1 MQLGLEGPL
10 AAHQAEK
17 RKGVL
22 TRGRCAG
29 NLKHPA
35 CLQCTDRH
43 EDESWEAGE
52 TLLRVPQQKRDECQ
66 GREGERGSQE
76 TCWLSEVFISFSSY
90 SHPWRLKVSCP
101 FYNGVN

>member
-66 GREGERGSQE
+66 GREGEREGGL
-76 TCWLSEVFISFSSY
+76 T
-90 SHPWRLKVSCP
+90 
-101 FYNGVN
+101 